1 MHAALGEPVRL
12 AIADT
17 LSLRDAAP
25 KELAAA
31 FDLQT
36 NLLAHHL
43 SVMEDAGLVLRRR
56 SEGDARRTYVHLKVE
71 DPIVSS
77 LVGVISLDSASAGS
91 RVVFVC
97 THNSARS
104 QLAAAE
110 WERVSAVPAV
120 SAGTHPAQRVH
131 GRAIAAGRRH
141 KLALGRRRTAH
152 IDDVL
157 SDDDLVVAVCDQ
169 AHEEITASGYSG
181 NELHWSIPDP
191 VRIDTDEAFEDAF
204 VEISGRVRRLAAS
217 VRDAT

>member
-17 LSLRDAAP
+17 LSLRDVAP
-25 KELAAA
+25 KALAAA
-31 FDLQT
+31 FDLPT

-43 SVMEDAGLVLRRR
+43 SVMEEAGLLLRRR
-56 SEGDARRTYVHLKVE
+56 SEGDRRRTYVHLRVE
-71 DPIVSS
+71 DPDVRS
-77 LVGVISLDSASAGS
+77 LVGAGVLDPAVATP

-110 WERVSAVPAV
+110 WQRLSTVPAA
-120 SAGTHPAQRVH
+120 SAGTHPAERVH
-131 GRAIAAGRRH
+131 RRAIETGRLH
-141 KLALGRRRTAH
+141 KLRLGRSHTRH

-169 AHEEITASGYSG
+169 AHEEMAAGGRIR

-191 VRIDTDEAFEDAF
+191 VRIETDQAFEDAF
-204 VEISGRVRRLAAS
+204 IEISYRVHRLAGAIG
-217 VRDAT
+217 TPT